1 MTPKEAASV
10 LVLDLPTTAEEIAAA
25 FRRQVV
31 RHHPDVRTMTV
42 DMGGQ
47 KSMDLLREAR
57 DVLVNHTSGVK
68 PACHVCGG
76 DGEVL
81 GRGFK
86 PVPCPKGCKKP
97 KVTRA
102 PAVRRK

>member
-1 MTPKEAASV
+1 MTPKEAAAV

-57 DVLVNHTSGVK
+57 DVLVNHTSGFK
-68 PACHVCGG
+68 PACSVCFGTG
-76 DGEVL
+76 VVRA
-81 GRGFK
+81 RGFK
-86 PVPCPKGCKKP
+86 PVACPKGCKVKP
-97 KVTRA
+97 LTRKQA
-102 PAVRRK
+102 RRKS